1 MLWQASTDGAL
12 HPHAIAARPVMQNNI
27 ITSPSL
33 QLSSGAEVAIAPV
46 SLAALSRVETP
57 NTQAEM
63 PSAIIETSDSGA
75 SEATHAVGTA
85 ELLLLQSTPSCYASP
100 LIAST
105 PSGEAEPNKHAHPH
119 ALLLPPHV
127 GGSLSV
133 DRPCCR
139 LPFSRLLCC
148 MATPSDLFASF

>member
-105 PSGEAEPNKHAHPH
+105 PSVLQHSAEIPEEKLPH
-119 ALLLPPHV
+119 AEGIGDAASLLLLNKRARV
-127 GGSLSV
+127 GDLNLATSAGS
-133 DRPCCR
+133 
-139 LPFSRLLCC
+139 
-148 MATPSDLFASF
+148 